1 MATDVKQLKAE
12 LALAGIEVYRS
23 RKAEIHIAER
33 VRLHI
38 MDSGVRLQIMDGADS
53 SAAIALPPDRE
64 TADRAPAD
72 HEPGERPASERPAS
86 ERPAGERLRVTF
98 TARSQRSDFPNEHA
112 DTLFEKV
119 RRSVGT
125 EAALRGFVEVTAG
138 SLEVKDPMDD
148 ARVLDV
154 WHEVTYEKPTV
165 DARAAFDEIRW
176 ALALERC
183 IQR

>member
-1 MATDVKQLKAE
+1 MATDVKQLKTE

-23 RKAEIHIAER
+23 RKTEIHIAER

-38 MDSGVRLQIMDGADS
+38 MDSGVRLEIIEGAGEDS
-53 SAAIALPPDRE
+53 PQTSPSGERSPTGE
-64 TADRAPAD
+64 RAPT
-72 HEPGERPASERPAS
+72 
-86 ERPAGERLRVTF
+86 GERLRVSF
-98 TARSQRSDFPNEHA
+98 TARSQRSDFPNEQA
-112 DTLFEKV
+112 ETLLERV
-119 RRSVGT
+119 RALVGA
-125 EAALRGFVEVTAG
+125 EAALRGFVEVNAG

-154 WHEVTYEKPTV
+154 WHEVTYQKPADDTQS
-165 DARAAFDEIRW
+165 ALDEIRW